1 MLYLSMVFRTRKL
14 IKPADLNARGTLFG
28 GRVMEWIDEE
38 SAIYA
43 ICQLETTS
51 VVTKYVSEF
60 DFVNTALLGEIVEI
74 GVEVLKFGTT
84 SITLRAEVR
93 EKESKRAIV
102 KVEKI
107 VFVCV
112 GEDGYSVPHGKTIAK
127 E

>member
-1 MLYLSMVFRTRKL
+1 MVFRTRKL

>member
-1 MLYLSMVFRTRKL
+1 MVFRTRKL

-112 GEDGYSVPHGKTIAK
+112 GEDGHSVPHGKTIAK